1 MSISIIFPINFEEL
15 TSTTPSTRP
24 SVGPAPG
31 QSPVRIRKRSFGA
44 SCYADWEATDAI
56 KQNLKMLLLTREG
69 EYVMDQNYGVGLPE
83 YLFELDTGID
93 TDALKSK
100 IISQAS
106 VYLPYMDIINIEINL
121 ESDRN
126 VMNLRIEFSYN
137 DEEILS
143 VFELQ
148 VL

>member
-1 MSISIIFPINFEEL
+1 MSISIIFPIEFEEL
-15 TSTTPSTRP
+15 STSVPRSSVSQTPGLP
-24 SVGPAPG
+24 
-31 QSPVRIRKRSFGA
+31 PVRIRKRSFGA

-56 KQNLKMLLLTREG
+56 KQNLKMLLLTRQG

-93 TDALKSK
+93 IDALKSK
-100 IISQAS
+100 IIFQAS
-106 VYLPYMDIINIEINL
+106 EYLPYMDIVSVEIDL
-121 ESDRN
+121 EPDRN
-126 VMNLRIEFSYN
+126 MMNLRIEFSYN
-137 DEEILS
+137 DEEILE

>member
-1 MSISIIFPINFEEL
+1 MSISIIFPINFEEYGL
-15 TSTTPSTRP
+15 SSSPRP

-31 QSPVRIRKRSFGA
+31 QSPVRIRTRSFGA

-56 KQNLKMLLLTREG
+56 KQNLKMLLLTRQG
-69 EYVMDQNYGVGLPE
+69 EYVMDQNYGIGLPE

-93 TDALKSK
+93 IDALKSK
-100 IISQAS
+100 ITFQAS
-106 VYLPYMDIINIEINL
+106 EYLPYMDIASIDINL
-121 ESDRN
+121 EPDRN
-126 VMNLRIEFSYN
+126 MMNLRIEFSYN
-137 DEEILS
+137 DEEILE